1 MSQFLNSCHL
11 ASVFAGSSSCLPEA
25 SVVFVEQSAQDGSR
39 GTSTGMHMNTSQLS
53 LQQEKGWEGI
63 GRDMELS
70 GQIQPRPL
78 HDTMSWVHAFYLHS
92 SLLVPAEP
100 WEARAQLSHCCTLL
114 RSSSPCPPR
123 ALVLHKVTVQ
133 AAGASLFEPM
143 VSAEM

>member
-39 GTSTGMHMNTSQLS
+39 GTSMGTHMNTSQLS

-63 GRDMELS
+63 GRDMEFRTNTTTS
-70 GQIQPRPL
+70 
-78 HDTMSWVHAFYLHS
+78 SVHAFYLHS

-133 AAGASLFEPM
+133 VAGASLFEPM